1 MKDLHQYIIDRS
13 QIDLHPNVLDISLY
27 LQKGKERRGGR
38 ARCVL
43 PAHITKL
50 DEHRAVDLRF
60 LWHASLQQLKKGS
73 CPIHQTIAFQFVLTN
88 FPKTAGKLFFMAN
101 SL

>member
-1 MKDLHQYIIDRS
+1 MSLISVYIC
-13 QIDLHPNVLDISLY
+13 
-27 LQKGKERRGGR
+27 KKEKKERGGGH
-38 ARCVL
+38 CVL

-50 DEHRAVDLRF
+50 VVIADEHRAVDLRF
-60 LWHASLQQLKKGS
+60 LSHASLQQLKKGS

>member
-1 MKDLHQYIIDRS
+1 MSLISVYIC
-13 QIDLHPNVLDISLY
+13 
-27 LQKGKERRGGR
+27 KKEKKEGGGG

-73 CPIHQTIAFQFVLTN
+73 CPIHQTIAFQFVLMN